1 MYICCC
7 SFTKSHKTLCDPMD
21 CSTSGFPVLHYLSE
35 FAHTH
40 VHWVRDAIQPS
51 HPCYP
56 LLLLPSVFTSIRVFS
71 SESALCIR
79 KPKYWSFSFN
89 ISSSSEYSELIPFR
103 TEWFDLPVVQG
114 TLKSLLQHHSSKASI
129 LQHSAFFM
137 VQPSHICT
145 LTS

>member
-7 SFTKSHKTLCDPMD
+7 SFTKSHKTLCDPID

-35 FAHTH
+35 FAQTH
-40 VHWVRDAIQPS
+40 VHWVSDAIQPS

-56 LLLLPSVFTSIRVFS
+56 LLLLPSIFTRIRVFS

-79 KPKYWSFSFN
+79 KSKYWSFSFN
-89 ISSSSEYSELIPFR
+89 ISPSSEYSEWIPF
-103 TEWFDLPVVQG
+103 TIDWFDLPVVQG
-114 TLKSLLQHHSSKASI
+114 TLKSLLNTTVRKHQ
-129 LQHSAFFM
+129 FFNT
-137 VQPSHICT
+137 QPSLWSNSHICT